1 LRVDTALRLALLL
14 RRTAV
19 CAIQDLIP
27 LLWGL
32 TQARRAYCALLER
45 LPLSR
50 ASAPLRNAGLARR
63 EPTPGWA
70 PPSARFAGGAPWCG
84 TTNKR
89 FIVYFKNICDSTSIK
104 KSYNYYNCF
113 LIVSATF
120 YNCFLVRDYTSQA
133 EARRR

>member
-1 LRVDTALRLALLL
+1 LRGGNLLL
-14 RRTAV
+14 AGRHRVHVLQGGHRGAV
-19 CAIQDLIP
+19 LLI
-27 LLWGL
+27 
-32 TQARRAYCALLER
+32 
-45 LPLSR
+45 
-50 ASAPLRNAGLARR
+50 
-63 EPTPGWA
+63 
-70 PPSARFAGGAPWCG
+70 
-84 TTNKR
+84 KR